1 MKYIKLFERFEN
13 VLFKGDDI
21 KNFRAGEQLF
31 FSTLKFHIDDYVRS
45 TIFPNEIFYI
55 DSIDLADSQYTYH
68 LTNIDRRVKQS
79 PSLQY
84 SGPFSLH
91 SDHFDKE
98 CNLTRLEDYE
108 VSAIKYN
115 L

>member
-31 FSTLKFHIDDYVRS
+31 FSTLKFHM
-45 TIFPNEIFYI
+45 
-55 DSIDLADSQYTYH
+55 
-68 LTNIDRRVKQS
+68 KQS